1 MKVKIVHVVL
11 FVYYLCI
18 LARVVVKLN
27 RMESGDVK
35 VVYINVEQFNVAIP
49 VFLAH
54 NRIKL
59 YLVVSQ
65 RELAFH
71 LAQTSAIVY

>member
-1 MKVKIVHVVL
+1 
-11 FVYYLCI
+11 
-18 LARVVVKLN
+18 
-27 RMESGDVK
+27 MESGDVK

-59 YLVVSQ
+59 YLIVSQ